1 MPRSRIRSK
10 VDRRILVRA
19 LAVLATG
26 VSIYLLAPSL
36 LELFSSWPQ
45 LRELDPKW
53 LVPAV
58 LFEVVSFL
66 SV

>member
-1 MPRSRIRSK
+1 MPAAGSARK

-26 VSIYLLAPSL
+26 VSISSHRAS